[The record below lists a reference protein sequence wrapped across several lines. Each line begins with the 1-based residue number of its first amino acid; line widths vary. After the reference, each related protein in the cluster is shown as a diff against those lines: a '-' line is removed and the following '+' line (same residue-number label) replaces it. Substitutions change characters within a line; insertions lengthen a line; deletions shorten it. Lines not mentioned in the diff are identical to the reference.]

1 MNEIVGSTLYVVA
14 TPIGNLQDLTLR
26 GLKVLGEVNHL
37 YAEDTRVTQGM
48 LQRHGIKRSV
58 SSYREAADRGL
69 LERIITD
76 ILFKLKQGESVAYVS
91 DAGSPGVSDP
101 GNYLVSRVV
110 ALGYSVVPIPG
121 ASALPAILSV
131 AGFPSM
137 RPLFVGFLPKKKGHQ
152 TLMGKLKGA
161 LESGVCDTVV
171 FYESPER
178 IVKLL
183 GELMTWEMPLQVC
196 LGRELTKLYE
206 EIMRGTPE
214 EVMSDLSKR
223 ATIKGEI
230 TLAIYYEQP

>member
-1 MNEIVGSTLYVVA
+1 
-14 TPIGNLQDLTLR
+14 
-26 GLKVLGEVNHL
+26 
-37 YAEDTRVTQGM
+37 
-48 LQRHGIKRSV
+48 
-58 SSYREAADRGL
+58 
-69 LERIITD
+69 
-76 ILFKLKQGESVAYVS
+76 
-91 DAGSPGVSDP
+91 
-101 GNYLVSRVV
+101 
-110 ALGYSVVPIPG
+110 
-121 ASALPAILSV
+121 
-131 AGFPSM
+131 
-137 RPLFVGFLPKKKGHQ
+137 
-152 TLMGKLKGA
+152 
-161 LESGVCDTVV
+161 VV